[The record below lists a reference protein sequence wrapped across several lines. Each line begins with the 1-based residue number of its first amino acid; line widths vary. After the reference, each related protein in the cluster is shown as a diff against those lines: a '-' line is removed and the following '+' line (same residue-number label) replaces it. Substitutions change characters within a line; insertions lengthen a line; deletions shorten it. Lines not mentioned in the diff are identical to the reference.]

1 LSNFIVSYDLNGRT
15 PTHTEMDKHIAASGW
30 VYGRILET
38 VWYIK
43 AAATVEQVLAYVGQ
57 ILSENDRLMVVEGR
71 AARFHNLL
79 IKDETVVSTWNNRQA
94 A

>member
-1 LSNFIVSYDLNGRT
+1 MPNFIVSYDLNGRT
-15 PTHTEMDKHIAASGW
+15 PTHAEMDKHIAASGW

-43 AAATVEQVLAYVGQ
+43 AAATIDQVYAYVGQ
-57 ILSENDRLMVVEGR
+57 ILSQNDRLMVIEGS
-71 AARFHNLL
+71 AALFHNLL
-79 IKDETVVSTWNNRQA
+79 VKDETVVAAWNNRQA